1 MDDENLVEAARE
13 YASRH
18 GVEVR
23 EILGFGIHGI
33 VYVVESKTDPGRRA
47 LKLHRDPDAY
57 MREKAV
63 YERLREKRV
72 DTILGFDIPV
82 PLRFDDEFMAIEMTI
97 VMPPF
102 VVDFASAS
110 LDVSIEFSEE
120 IWADWERTKQEQ
132 FGLQWETV
140 QAILI
145 ELSHM
150 LDPSPS
156 NIRFN

>member
-1 MDDENLVEAARE
+1 
-13 YASRH
+13 
-18 GVEVR
+18 
-23 EILGFGIHGI
+23 
-33 VYVVESKTDPGRRA
+33 
-47 LKLHRDPDAY
+47 
-57 MREKAV
+57 
-63 YERLREKRV
+63 
-72 DTILGFDIPV
+72 
-82 PLRFDDEFMAIEMTI
+82 MAIEMTI

-156 NIRFN
+156 NIRCVCGGCLPRCASSSRIAKASGRFMCSAMTVARPVGVIPTTRTPSQRKCSRHASRRESGYCQPQCYD

>member
-1 MDDENLVEAARE
+1 MADSNLP
-13 YASRH
+13 ST
-18 GVEVR
+18 
-23 EILGFGIHGI
+23 L
-33 VYVVESKTDPGRRA
+33 D
-47 LKLHRDPDAY
+47 
-57 MREKAV
+57 
-63 YERLREKRV
+63 REKRV
-72 DTILGFDIPV
+72 DTILGFEIPE

>member
-1 MDDENLVEAARE
+1 
-13 YASRH
+13 
-18 GVEVR
+18 
-23 EILGFGIHGI
+23 
-33 VYVVESKTDPGRRA
+33 
-47 LKLHRDPDAY
+47 
-57 MREKAV
+57 
-63 YERLREKRV
+63 
-72 DTILGFDIPV
+72 
-82 PLRFDDEFMAIEMTI
+82 MAIEMTI

-120 IWADWERTKQEQ
+120 ILGADWERTKQEQ

>member
-1 MDDENLVEAARE
+1 MADSNLP
-13 YASRH
+13 ST
-18 GVEVR
+18 
-23 EILGFGIHGI
+23 L
-33 VYVVESKTDPGRRA
+33 D
-47 LKLHRDPDAY
+47 
-57 MREKAV
+57 
-63 YERLREKRV
+63 REKRV
-72 DTILGFDIPV
+72 DTILGFEIPE

-156 NIRFN
+156 NIRFNSLQQRKSAIFGFTLCHKSSQFL

>member
-1 MDDENLVEAARE
+1 
-13 YASRH
+13 
-18 GVEVR
+18 
-23 EILGFGIHGI
+23 
-33 VYVVESKTDPGRRA
+33 
-47 LKLHRDPDAY
+47 
-57 MREKAV
+57 
-63 YERLREKRV
+63 
-72 DTILGFDIPV
+72 
-82 PLRFDDEFMAIEMTI
+82 MAIEMTI

-120 IWADWERTKQEQ
+120 IWADWERAKQEQ

-140 QAILI
+140 QAILV
-145 ELSHM
+145 ELSRHGIHM

>member
-1 MDDENLVEAARE
+1 
-13 YASRH
+13 
-18 GVEVR
+18 
-23 EILGFGIHGI
+23 
-33 VYVVESKTDPGRRA
+33 
-47 LKLHRDPDAY
+47 
-57 MREKAV
+57 
-63 YERLREKRV
+63 
-72 DTILGFDIPV
+72 
-82 PLRFDDEFMAIEMTI
+82 MAIEMTI

>member
-1 MDDENLVEAARE
+1 LPAQVWT
-13 YASRH
+13 
-18 GVEVR
+18 
-23 EILGFGIHGI
+23 F
-33 VYVVESKTDPGRRA
+33 
-47 LKLHRDPDAY
+47 
-57 MREKAV
+57 
-63 YERLREKRV
+63 RL
-72 DTILGFDIPV
+72 
-82 PLRFDDEFMAIEMTI
+82 
-97 VMPPF
+97 
-102 VVDFASAS
+102 S
-110 LDVSIEFSEE
+110 FSEE

>member
-1 MDDENLVEAARE
+1 
-13 YASRH
+13 
-18 GVEVR
+18 
-23 EILGFGIHGI
+23 
-33 VYVVESKTDPGRRA
+33 
-47 LKLHRDPDAY
+47 
-57 MREKAV
+57 
-63 YERLREKRV
+63 
-72 DTILGFDIPV
+72 
-82 PLRFDDEFMAIEMTI
+82 MAIEMTI

-150 LDPSPS
+150 LDPSSS
-156 NIRFN
+156 NIRFNSLQQRKSAIFGFTLCHKSSQFL